1 MRAMLRAN
9 SSGSAELLF
18 IGSDGALTVTP
29 QSRFGAGPFTAFLGS
44 DGLYPLLLQDASGG
58 RIRHVDAV
66 AQGSSRDA
74 RQQWGL
80 TLLWSYWGI
89 TGDNQLFE
97 FAAILLGGGRGA
109 VGA

>member
-9 SSGSAELLF
+9 SSGSAELLL

-58 RIRHVDAV
+58 VSGMLTR
-66 AQGSSRDA
+66 SRRGHRET

-89 TGDNQLFE
+89 TGDNQFFE